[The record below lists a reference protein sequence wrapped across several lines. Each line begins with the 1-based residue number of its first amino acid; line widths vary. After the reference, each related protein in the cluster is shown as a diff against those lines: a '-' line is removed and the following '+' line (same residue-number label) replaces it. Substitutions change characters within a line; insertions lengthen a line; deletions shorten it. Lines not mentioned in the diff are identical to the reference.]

1 MSTVNQQWLLSQEK
15 EKLLKCRTCGLHLLN
30 FSTSCKAG
38 ILLLLIDRDPHCNTH
53 RVKEKI
59 HIRLHS
65 NNINRDSRIESP
77 EARLPLI
84 KKHSNRRSVR
94 QWTSEAKAHTNNG
107 VRNTPISAANNRPT
121 RTRSWSH
128 TSSRVT
134 SRRRLARQGL

>member
-1 MSTVNQQWLLSQEK
+1 M
-15 EKLLKCRTCGLHLLN
+15 
-30 FSTSCKAG
+30 
-38 ILLLLIDRDPHCNTH
+38 LIDRDPHCNIH

-94 QWTSEAKAHTNNG
+94 QWTSEEKAHTNNG

-128 TSSRVT
+128 KFTCDQSTKTSKARSLSVAFSHEHLIFAVET
-134 SRRRLARQGL
+134 SRSATSFSD